1 MDLKLDPETHDL
13 ILLNGELVMVEDVPG
28 DAAEI
33 GQRVKVT
40 LLTQLE
46 SWQFNTDFGVPWID
60 GILEKPADLDLAEAI
75 LTAILIQIDGVEAVE
90 DMTLTFEP
98 NSRDLTVAVN
108 LQTLYGPVGVEAQP

>member
-1 MDLKLDPETHDL
+1 MDFLLDPETHDL
-13 ILLNGELVMVEDVPG
+13 VLQDGELVMVEDVAG
-28 DAAEI
+28 DPAEI

-40 LLTQLE
+40 LLTQLDT
-46 SWQFNTDFGVPWID
+46 WQFNTDFGVPWVG

-90 DMTLTFEP
+90 DMTLTFDP
-98 NSRDLTVAVN
+98 VSRDMTVAAN